1 MSIQER
7 KFEGLSLRFGLLNK
21 VGTEVQD
28 CSVDEKFY
36 I

>member
-1 MSIQER
+1 MSIQEG
-7 KFEGLSLRFGLLNK
+7 KFEGLSPRFGLLNR
-21 VGTEVQD
+21 VGVEVQD